1 MNNIVA
7 DTSADTSSIRHNR
20 IENSGNS
27 IPRPHGGKLINK
39 FTTRKNTDGLFS
51 IEVTSDLRNDIENI
65 ADGTFSPLE
74 GFMGQDDFESVVKSG
89 HLKNG
94 LAWTIPIIWDVNEK
108 TAAEIKDSRE
118 TILKNNGD
126 HFAILNV
133 EEVYSFD
140 KIGMS
145 KAVYQTNDVRHPGVA
160 RTLEM
165 KDKLIGGK
173 IEVIKKES
181 TSLLR
186 RYKMSPSETRKE
198 ILNRGW
204 KTVVGFQTRNVP
216 HIAHEMLQK
225 AALNI
230 YDGLFL
236 NPIIGKKK
244 QGDFKDE
251 VIIDTYRTLL
261 EKYYPKNRV
270 MLVTLHTLM
279 RYAGPREAIHH
290 AIMRKNFGCSHI
302 IIGRDH
308 AGVGNYYQPF
318 AAQQIF
324 ENYPDLEI
332 QPLFFPAFYY
342 CKKCISYANER
353 NCPHGLEF
361 REELS
366 GTKMRELINRA
377 EMPAEYLMRPEIS
390 KLIVSYKDPFVK

>member
-1 MNNIVA
+1 VNNSVT
-7 DTSADTSSIRHNR
+7 DVSSIWADN
-20 IENSGNS
+20 IESNGNS
-27 IPRPHGGKLINK
+27 LPRPHGGKLINR
-39 FTTRKNTDGLFS
+39 FTTRKNVDGLFS
-51 IEVTSDLRNDIENI
+51 IEVAIDLRNDIENI

-74 GFMGQDDFESVVKSG
+74 GFMSQEDFESVIESG

-94 LAWTIPIIWDVNEK
+94 LAWTIPIVLDVDEK
-108 TAAEIKDSRE
+108 TAAEIKDSGE
-118 TILKNNGD
+118 AVLKNNGD
-126 HFAILNV
+126 YFAVLNV
-133 EEVYSFD
+133 DEVYSFD
-140 KIGMS
+140 KSGTS
-145 KAVYQTNDVRHPGVA
+145 KAVYQTDDIRHPGVA

-173 IEVIKKES
+173 IEVIEKES
-181 TSLLR
+181 ASSLR
-186 RYKMSPSETRKE
+186 KYRMSPSETREE
-198 ILNRGW
+198 ILRRGW

-244 QGDFKDE
+244 PGDFKDE
-251 VIIDTYRTLL
+251 VIIETYRTLL
-261 EKYYPKNRV
+261 EKYYPKDRV
-270 MLVTLHTLM
+270 MLVTLHTVM

-308 AGVGNYYQPF
+308 AGVGDYYPPF
-318 AAQQIF
+318 AAQEIF
-324 ENYPDLEI
+324 KHYPDLGI

-353 NCPHGLEF
+353 NCPHGFEF

-377 EMPAEYLMRPEIS
+377 EIPAEHLMRPEIS
-390 KLIVSYKDPFVK
+390 KLILSYKDPFVSG

>member
-1 MNNIVA
+1 MNNGV
-7 DTSADTSSIRHNR
+7 ADTSSIRPNY

-39 FTTRKNTDGLFS
+39 FTTRKNADGIFS
-51 IEVTSDLRNDIENI
+51 IEVTTDLRNDIENI
-65 ADGTFSPLE
+65 ADGIFSPIE

-89 HLKNG
+89 HLKDG

-108 TAAEIKDSRE
+108 TAAEIKDSKE
-118 TILKNNGD
+118 VILKNNGD
-126 HFAILNV
+126 HFAIINV

-181 TSLLR
+181 TSSLR

-198 ILNRGW
+198 ILRRGW

-244 QGDFKDE
+244 PGDFKDE
-251 VIIDTYRTLL
+251 VIIDTYKTLL
-261 EKYYPKNRV
+261 EKYYPKDRA
-270 MLVTLHTLM
+270 MLVTLHTVM

-324 ENYPDLEI
+324 EHYPDLEI

-377 EMPAEYLMRPEIS
+377 EMPAKYLMRPEIS
-390 KLIVSYKDPFVK
+390 KLIVSYKDPFVSD

>member
-1 MNNIVA
+1 VNNSVT
-7 DTSADTSSIRHNR
+7 DVSSIWADN
-20 IENSGNS
+20 IESNGNS
-27 IPRPHGGKLINK
+27 LPRPHGGKLINK
-39 FTTRKNTDGLFS
+39 FTTRKNVDGLFS
-51 IEVTSDLRNDIENI
+51 IEVAIDLRNDIENI

-74 GFMGQDDFESVVKSG
+74 GFMSQENFESVIESG

-94 LAWTIPIIWDVNEK
+94 LAWTIPIVLDVDEK
-108 TAAEIKDSRE
+108 TAAEIKDSGE
-118 TILKNNGD
+118 AVLKNNGD
-126 HFAILNV
+126 YFAVLNV
-133 EEVYSFD
+133 DEVYSFD
-140 KIGMS
+140 KSGTS
-145 KAVYQTNDVRHPGVA
+145 KAVYQTDDIRHPGVA

-173 IEVIKKES
+173 IEVIKKNS
-181 TSLLR
+181 ASSLR
-186 RYKMSPSETRKE
+186 KYRMSPSETREE
-198 ILNRGW
+198 ILRRGW

-216 HIAHEMLQK
+216 HVAHEMLQK

-236 NPIIGKKK
+236 NPMIGKKK
-244 QGDFKDE
+244 RGDFKDE
-251 VIIDTYRTLL
+251 VIIETYRTLL
-261 EKYYPKNRV
+261 EKYYPKDRV
-270 MLVTLHTLM
+270 MLVTLHTVM

-308 AGVGNYYQPF
+308 AGVGDYYPPF
-318 AAQQIF
+318 ASQKIF
-324 ENYPDLEI
+324 KHYPDLGI

-361 REELS
+361 RDELS

-377 EMPAEYLMRPEIS
+377 EKPAEHLMRPEIS
-390 KLIVSYKDPFVK
+390 KLILSYKDPFVR